1 MLLRRIKSLIGLDV
15 GTRAVKAVEL
25 TWNAGP
31 VITGFGYAELP
42 GPEAVPDTVLRVLRE
57 NDFHSKNVAT
67 SVSGKAVIVRYL
79 TMYRMSA
86 DDLRNAIRF
95 EADKYIPFDVDEVV
109 LDCQPFEADE
119 VVLACQPFEADGVG
133 DLASNEMRVLLVAC
147 KRAVIDEQLRVLAG
161 AGLHPEIVDVDVFA
175 LGNAFE
181 TAVRPSP
188 ETGHRVSALVDVG
201 ASKTS
206 VNLVRAGT
214 SLVTREIHTGGDAFS
229 TGLANRLGLKYGE
242 AEALKQRPG
251 QDLDRVRAAVT
262 PAVDDLAAEIRLSF
276 EYFENQFDLGI
287 DEVLLS
293 GGGSRLVGLDQDL
306 ARIFDRPTSPWDPTG
321 DMPIAAGSVDVDALR
336 EHLPELAVS
345 IGLASRVRRST

>member
-57 NDFHSKNVAT
+57 NDFHSRNVAT

-109 LDCQPFEADE
+109 LDCQPFES
-119 VVLACQPFEADGVG
+119 DGVG

-214 SLVTREIHTGGDAFS
+214 SLFTREIHTGGDAFS
-229 TGLANRLGLKYGE
+229 SGIANRLGLKYAE
-242 AEALKQRPG
+242 AESLKQRPG

-306 ARIFDRPTSPWDPTG
+306 ERIFDRPTSPWDPTG
-321 DMPIAAGSVDVDALR
+321 DMPIAAGSVDVDGLR
-336 EHLPELAVS
+336 EHLPELAVA

>member
-1 MLLRRIKSLIGLDV
+1 MLFRKIRSLIGLDV

-42 GPEAVPDTVLRVLRE
+42 SPDAVPETVLRVLRE
-57 NDFHSKNVAT
+57 NDFHSRRVVT

-79 TMYRMSA
+79 TMYRMGA

-109 LDCQPFEADE
+109 LDCQPFEAD
-119 VVLACQPFEADGVG
+119 GVG
-133 DLASNEMRVLLVAC
+133 DLAPNEMRVLLVAC
-147 KRAVIDEQLRVLAG
+147 KRAVIDEQLRLLAS
-161 AGLHPEIVDVDVFA
+161 AGLQPEIVDVDVFA

-181 TAVRPSP
+181 TAVQRGP
-188 ETGHRVSALVDVG
+188 EGGNRVSALVDVG

-214 SLVTREIHTGGDAFS
+214 SLFTREIHAGGDAF
-229 TGLANRLGLKYGE
+229 TTAIANRLGLKQSE
-242 AEALKQRPG
+242 AESLKQRPG
-251 QDLDRVRAAVT
+251 QEVERVRAAVT

-293 GGGSRLVGLDQDL
+293 GGGGRLVGLSDDL
-306 ARIFDRPTSPWDPTG
+306 GRIFDRPTMTWDATG
-321 DMPIAAGSVDVDALR
+321 DMPIAAGTVDVDALR
-336 EHLPELAVS
+336 EHVSELAVA
-345 IGLASRVRRST
+345 IGLASRVRRSA

>member
-1 MLLRRIKSLIGLDV
+1 MLFRKIRSLIGLDV

-31 VITGFGYAELP
+31 VITGYGYAELP
-42 GPEAVPDTVLRVLRE
+42 SPDAVPETVLRVLRE
-57 NDFHSKNVAT
+57 NDFHSRHVVT

-79 TMYRMSA
+79 TMYQMSA

-109 LDCQPFEADE
+109 LDCQPFES
-119 VVLACQPFEADGVG
+119 DGVG
-133 DLASNEMRVLLVAC
+133 DLAPNEMRVLLVAC
-147 KRAVIDEQLRVLAG
+147 KRAVIDEQLRILAA

-181 TAVRPSP
+181 TAVRRGP
-188 ETGHRVSALVDVG
+188 EGGSRVSALVDVG
-201 ASKTS
+201 ASKTC

-214 SLVTREIHTGGDAFS
+214 SLFTREIHAGGDAFTS
-229 TGLANRLGLKYGE
+229 AIGNRLGLKQAE

-251 QDLDRVRAAVT
+251 QEVERVRAAVT

-293 GGGSRLVGLDQDL
+293 GGGARLVGLDDDL
-306 ARIFDRPTSPWDPTG
+306 GRIFDRPTMSWDPTG
-321 DMPIAAGSVDVDALR
+321 DMPIAAGTVDVDALR
-336 EHLPELAVS
+336 EHVSELAVA
-345 IGLASRVRRST
+345 IGLASRVRRNG